1 MVLFPALRQRLL
13 PAGGRTLK
21 NSGMRAGTG
30 ARDVA
35 IGPTAAV
42 LPAAPVQSARRRA
55 PQQPQAPAAS
65 RDADRGQLASQP
77 TASPPVQQ
85 PGAGPAPQIGI
96 DPGTRDAIFQALTRN
111 TDEANRQ
118 APTEAR
124 LRIRQ
129 YALKHS
135 AKLSGFFTRK
145 A

>member
-1 MVLFPALRQRLL
+1 
-13 PAGGRTLK
+13 
-21 NSGMRAGTG
+21 MRAGTG
-30 ARDVA
+30 ASDVA

-65 RDADRGQLASQP
+65 RDADRGPHASQP

-96 DPGTRDAIFQALTRN
+96 DPGTRDAIFLALTRNTDQALTRN